1 MQSHGGA
8 AADQSPK
15 PGKKPKS
22 REVSSR
28 FLSPTS
34 NNNSSSSPNSVS
46 PLKPT
51 NFKPAAAAARSST
64 DSRKHKS
71 FDHSSGF
78 LRGLWP
84 SSKPADTSNTTLAD
98 HLGRNDRLT
107 DNLVQQQ
114 RKTKQKTNPVAL
126 SSLGRQRSCT
136 EFSRFGQDDDKKIQ
150 KENHK
155 PAIFGGGSMR
165 YTATSSGNFKFPAKS
180 SSKSSINDQNDIIDH
195 VVPGRFSV
203 DETAIRRKS
212 SARGFLSD
220 SESEYSDALSAGGG
234 TTIFDTPAAS
244 YMAPTVSSR
253 KHGIEVPSKFMHDL
267 SSSRSRRWSA
277 DNSNSNS
284 NSSSNNSNN
293 NNSPKIFSL
302 KSAMK
307 GTTNNNGSLDFS
319 PTNTKPPTSPSKGRK
334 GVGNI
339 LSMGIFELLKG
350 KKSSSSNNFNAV
362 ATSPLGP
369 AGSVEK
375 VHELRLLHNSLMQ
388 WRYANARAQLVNG
401 NVIQQAERKLVYV
414 WDGLIKL
421 RQSVLQKKLQL
432 QKEKLKMKLNYILHS
447 HMKALEMWGNMEK
460 RHLSAVSTT
469 KDHLHSV
476 VCRIP
481 LVDGAKVEQE
491 SASNVVRH
499 ASHVAASIDTMI
511 TTFSPAIEKTVVV
524 VAELATVVSQ
534 EKLLLQ
540 ECFEL
545 FSNISAL
552 EIEERS
558 LKGSIM
564 QLRTLQQQPYV

>member
-1 MQSHGGA
+1 MQSHCGA

-51 NFKPAAAAARSST
+51 NFKPARSST

-84 SSKPADTSNTTLAD
+84 SSKPADTSSNTLA
-98 HLGRNDRLT
+98 DRLT

-114 RKTKQKTNPVAL
+114 RKAKQKPNPVAL

-136 EFSRFGQDDDKKIQ
+136 EFSRFEEEDDDKKIQ

-165 YTATSSGNFKFPAKS
+165 YTATSSGKFKFPAKS
-180 SSKSSINDQNDIIDH
+180 STKSSIHDQNDITDH

-203 DETAIRRKS
+203 DETAIRKKS

-220 SESEYSDALSAGGG
+220 SESEYSDAFSAGGTG
-234 TTIFDTPAAS
+234 TSFDTPAAS

-267 SSSRSRRWSA
+267 SLSRSRRWSA

-284 NSSSNNSNN
+284 DNNNNNNSPKNNN

-307 GTTNNNGSLDFS
+307 GTTNNIGSLDFS

-350 KKSSSSNNFNAV
+350 KKSSSNNNNNAV

-369 AGSVEK
+369 GSVEK

-401 NVIQQAERKLVYV
+401 NVIKQAERKLVYV
-414 WDGLIKL
+414 WNGLIKL

-432 QKEKLKMKLNYILHS
+432 QKEKLKMKLNYMLHS
-447 HMKALEMWGNMEK
+447 QMKALEMWGNMEK

-491 SASNVVRH
+491 STSNALRH
-499 ASHVAASIDTMI
+499 ASHLAASIGMTI
-511 TTFSPAIEKTVVV
+511 TTFSPAIEKAVVV
-524 VAELATVVSQ
+524 VAELATVVTL

-540 ECFEL
+540 ECFDL
-545 FSNISAL
+545 FSCISAL
-552 EIEERS
+552 EIQERS

-564 QLRTLQQQPYV
+564 QLRILQQQQQYT

>member
-34 NNNSSSSPNSVS
+34 NNNSSSSPNSLS

-51 NFKPAAAAARSST
+51 NYKPAAAARSST

-84 SSKPADTSNTTLAD
+84 SSKPADTSTTLAD

-107 DNLVQQQ
+107 DNLVHQ
-114 RKTKQKTNPVAL
+114 RKAKQKPNPVAP

-136 EFSRFGQDDDKKIQ
+136 EFNRFEEDDDKKIQ

-165 YTATSSGNFKFPAKS
+165 YTDTSSGKFKFPAKS
-180 SSKSSINDQNDIIDH
+180 STSTSKSSIHDQNDIIDH
-195 VVPGRFSV
+195 VIPGRFSV
-203 DETAIRRKS
+203 DETAIRKKS

-220 SESEYSDALSAGGG
+220 SDSEYSDALSAGG

-267 SSSRSRRWSA
+267 SSRSRRWSA
-277 DNSNSNS
+277 DNSNS
-284 NSSSNNSNN
+284 SSSNNNN

-307 GTTNNNGSLDFS
+307 GTNNNGSLDFS
-319 PTNTKPPTSPSKGRK
+319 PTNSKPPTSPSKGRK

-350 KKSSSSNNFNAV
+350 KKSSSSSNNNNNAV

-369 AGSVEK
+369 GSVEK

-401 NVIQQAERKLVYV
+401 NVIKQAERKLVYV

-432 QKEKLKMKLNYILHS
+432 QKEKLKIKLNYILHS
-447 HMKALEMWGNMEK
+447 QMKALETWGNMER

-469 KDHLHSV
+469 KGHLHSV

-491 SASNVVRH
+491 SASNAVRH
-499 ASHVAASIDTMI
+499 ASQLAASIDVMI
-511 TTFSPAIEKTVVV
+511 TTFSPTIEETVVV
-524 VAELATVVSQ
+524 VAELATVVAQ

-564 QLRTLQQQPYV
+564 QLRILQQQQQQYT